1 MSWVYLLQVNVSC
14 NWGAE
19 KQQSHNN
26 ERRED
31 PVQNLLEFGSR
42 HGPQRRV
49 YIRDLEVWLKMPN
62 ESDYWC
68 DYWQIH
74 ESDLFTSGKDSIPL
88 FCLLFNH
95 IMTFS
100 FFLYGSSLYWLPN
113 LVNTQGSN
121 TWHESI
127 KHSTVTTYGLFV
139 FLVGN
144 MLYKYY
150 LCTFS
155 QIFVLFCD
163 FLQTTTNNFNTL
175 IVEFGYFSQYICH
188 F

>member
-1 MSWVYLLQVNVSC
+1 MCLLCKSYVKKKKDSKSDYLLSIQSIRICFCITLFVHFFFFFFSKSCNHILEWNSSHLVSRSATCSTANEVLMSWVYLLQVNVSC

-42 HGPQRRV
+42 HGPKRRV

-100 FFLYGSSLYWLPN
+100 FFIWEQPL
-113 LVNTQGSN
+113 LVA
-121 TWHESI
+121 
-127 KHSTVTTYGLFV
+127 KP
-139 FLVGN
+139 
-144 MLYKYY
+144 
-150 LCTFS
+150 C
-155 QIFVLFCD
+155 
-163 FLQTTTNNFNTL
+163 
-175 IVEFGYFSQYICH
+175 
-188 F
+188 